1 MEGDDE
7 VELTDLVAICPKCYN
22 FPQLELI
29 YDQPG
34 KMVINCECGYQQI
47 SDIQTYLSQM
57 RLKNKIKKYTCSE
70 HNNNKFQFYCNTC
83 KVHLCALC
91 KDSGT
96 HNTHTLITLNTNINV
111 YAIKQSI
118 EKSRDHLTSYLRTLL
133 DGYIKELLAHINK
146 IQAEANEVYIDIEES
161 STIAKNNQQTNENK
175 NEVEYSFQDN
185 LIHFDFDTGLMTHDY
200 SDGTTQTITNYTLNG
215 TDATTTVFRVEN
227 IDDCCVKVQ
236 LLAPNPDTTEVARD
250 FIATN
255 QFATINLGCVCALQ
269 CLPDIVIDCL

>member
-57 RLKNKIKKYTCSE
+57 RRKNKIKKYNCSE

-83 KVHLCALC
+83 KEHLCALC

-146 IQAEANEVYIDIEES
+146 IQAGHTKCYNNNKQIITFIEVLL
-161 STIAKNNQQTNENK
+161 NNYMTEPPN
-175 NEVEYSFQDN
+175 YY
-185 LIHFDFDTGLMTHDY
+185 LI
-200 SDGTTQTITNYTLNG
+200 
-215 TDATTTVFRVEN
+215 
-227 IDDCCVKVQ
+227 
-236 LLAPNPDTTEVARD
+236 
-250 FIATN
+250 
-255 QFATINLGCVCALQ
+255 
-269 CLPDIVIDCL
+269 